1 MILGIRNIIIRLSQ
15 NSRFSK
21 EKEIVV
27 MKLITSKQTVN
38 KDYEINEI
46 YEIDKTKTNDINEI
60 NKIK

>member
-1 MILGIRNIIIRLSQ
+1 MIFGIRNITIRLSQ

-46 YEIDKTKTNDINEI
+46 YEVDKTKTNDINEI
-60 NKIK
+60 NKTK

>member
-60 NKIK
+60 NKTK

>member
-46 YEIDKTKTNDINEI
+46 YEIDKTKTNDVNEI

>member
-46 YEIDKTKTNDINEI
+46 YEIDKTKINDINEI

>member
-38 KDYEINEI
+38 KDYEI